1 MSQKFNTGWLNEL
14 CKNNLLPL
22 THWQSLI
29 VKAEL
34 VHRGGVHGI
43 FHVHRFL
50 SSEAKD
56 ETMEQKEILES
67 PNHVV
72 LSRMLTI

>member
-1 MSQKFNTGWLNEL
+1 MGFSTCMGSF
-14 CKNNLLPL
+14 
-22 THWQSLI
+22 
-29 VKAEL
+29 
-34 VHRGGVHGI
+34 
-43 FHVHRFL
+43 

-56 ETMEQKEILES
+56 ETMEQKEILET